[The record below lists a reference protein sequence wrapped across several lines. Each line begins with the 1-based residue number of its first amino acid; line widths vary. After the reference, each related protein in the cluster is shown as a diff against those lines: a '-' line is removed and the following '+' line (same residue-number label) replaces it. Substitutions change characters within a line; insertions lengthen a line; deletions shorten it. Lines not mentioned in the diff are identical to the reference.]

1 MKTNRAEQIA
11 ALVVDPH
18 SGFKNGDEGM
28 LETCSDERL
37 AEFRTASDGR
47 RTEEQKA
54 KTTETEL
61 TKSNARLK
69 VTEDKLR
76 VAEQAP
82 SEEAWME
89 KAPER
94 VKALIAAEKA
104 EEDSV
109 RAAIVSRLKDLGA
122 NTEAELNAMPTE
134 QLRQLA
140 EYSRT
145 PIPDFSGKGLP
156 KERYA
161 SNKTA
166 NYAPPDPYA
175 ADLEKMRS
183 GSKRIN

>member
-18 SGFKNGDEGM
+18 SGFKTGDEGM

-37 AEFRTASDGR
+37 AEFRAASDNR
-47 RTEEQKA
+47 RTDEQNA
-54 KTTETEL
+54 KTTSADL
-61 TKSNARLK
+61 VKSNARLK

-76 VAEQAP
+76 VAEESP

-145 PIPDFSGKGLP
+145 PVPDFSGKGLP

-161 SNKTA
+161 SSKTT

-175 ADLEKMRS
+175 AGLEKLRA
-183 GSKRIN
+183 GSKFVN